1 MSSWFEWQAYSPQQN
16 KAGRYLKQKRHLKQK
31 PGSALPPKRAGAQPQ
46 RTADIIQELRNT
58 IAAYAALGS
67 EILAE
72 IGSELESEPVSD
84 YNLDGNSCVAT
95 PCSRSRA
102 TAWRSKDTKVSPPSH
117 CP

>member
-1 MSSWFEWQAYSPQQN
+1 M
-16 KAGRYLKQKRHLKQK
+16 
-31 PGSALPPKRAGAQPQ
+31 
-46 RTADIIQELRNT
+46 RNAIT
-58 IAAYAALGS
+58 TYAALGA
-67 EILAE
+67 EIGVEIRAE

>member
-1 MSSWFEWQAYSPQQN
+1 VRN
-16 KAGRYLKQKRHLKQK
+16 
-31 PGSALPPKRAGAQPQ
+31 AL
-46 RTADIIQELRNT
+46 TT
-58 IAAYAALGS
+58 YAALGS
-67 EILAE
+67 EIGVE
-72 IGSELESEPVSD
+72 IGSKLESEPVRD